1 MNVNKRQLC
10 YIHLWV
16 RYCLS
21 DFYHQMVSAS
31 VHVGVCAH
39 ACFSDHSNVIRNTD
53 HIHCTLLRLYIIMH
67 QLSRHP
73 RHKPSRELQRRTTG
87 MTTELPGP
95 QLYVS
100 VQALVTLYIL
110 VYKINSCCLYIR
122 SFSLLCKLK
131 LKQIKKKIPSLNT
144 DNIILTIINC
154 LCGST
159 RKKLCFQFMMI
170 FHWLCMKP
178 GVWKHSFQ
186 TLWRDIF
193 YKTFKTISITS
204 FNHSFKRLLTG
215 SGRCPV
221 NRESEKDNFTIE
233 AHKSASFIQTVS
245 ISTHSPN
252 KRALPIL
259 NFSIES
265 KFLISVRVKSVFSAE
280 QRKGFV

>member
-1 MNVNKRQLC
+1 MHGSTSVADESASSLRHPMNVNKRQLC

-31 VHVGVCAH
+31 VHAGVCAH

-53 HIHCTLLRLYIIMH
+53 HIHRTLLRLYIIMH
-67 QLSRHP
+67 QLSRHL

-131 LKQIKKKIPSLNT
+131 LKQIKK
-144 DNIILTIINC
+144 
-154 LCGST
+154 
-159 RKKLCFQFMMI
+159 RFQ
-170 FHWLCMKP
+170 
-178 GVWKHSFQ
+178 VWIQ
-186 TLWRDIF
+186 
-193 YKTFKTISITS
+193 TIS
-204 FNHSFKRLLTG
+204 
-215 SGRCPV
+215 
-221 NRESEKDNFTIE
+221 
-233 AHKSASFIQTVS
+233 
-245 ISTHSPN
+245 
-252 KRALPIL
+252 
-259 NFSIES
+259 
-265 KFLISVRVKSVFSAE
+265 FLQS
-280 QRKGFV
+280 

>member
-1 MNVNKRQLC
+1 MHGSTSVADESASLLQVLKNFWSIPRHPMNVNKHQLS

-53 HIHCTLLRLYIIMH
+53 HIHRTLLRLYVIMH

-110 VYKINSCCLYIR
+110 VYKINSCCLYIKCP
-122 SFSLLCKLK
+122 FSLLCKLK
-131 LKQIKKKIPSLNT
+131 LKHKLKKDSKFEYRQYHSYNRKLFMWQYE
-144 DNIILTIINC
+144 
-154 LCGST
+154 
-159 RKKLCFQFMMI
+159 KKLCFQFMMI
-170 FHWLCMKP
+170 FHWL
-178 GVWKHSFQ
+178 
-186 TLWRDIF
+186 
-193 YKTFKTISITS
+193 
-204 FNHSFKRLLTG
+204 
-215 SGRCPV
+215 
-221 NRESEKDNFTIE
+221 
-233 AHKSASFIQTVS
+233 
-245 ISTHSPN
+245 
-252 KRALPIL
+252 
-259 NFSIES
+259 
-265 KFLISVRVKSVFSAE
+265 
-280 QRKGFV
+280 

>member
-31 VHVGVCAH
+31 VHAGVCAH

-53 HIHCTLLRLYIIMH
+53 HIHRTLLRLYIIMH

-73 RHKPSRELQRRTTG
+73 RHKPSRELQRRATG

-131 LKQIKKKIPSLNT
+131 LKQDSKFEYRQYHSYNRKLFMWQYEKKSYAFSLWWFFI
-144 DNIILTIINC
+144 DY
-154 LCGST
+154 
-159 RKKLCFQFMMI
+159 
-170 FHWLCMKP
+170 
-178 GVWKHSFQ
+178 VWSQ
-186 TLWRDIF
+186 
-193 YKTFKTISITS
+193 
-204 FNHSFKRLLTG
+204 
-215 SGRCPV
+215 
-221 NRESEKDNFTIE
+221 ESENI
-233 AHKSASFIQTVS
+233 
-245 ISTHSPN
+245 
-252 KRALPIL
+252 
-259 NFSIES
+259 
-265 KFLISVRVKSVFSAE
+265 
-280 QRKGFV
+280 